1 MGTFH
6 SNQFPRETEDYRRA
20 RDQLLELEIKLRKQ
34 LEEVASLRCEPSGQ
48 RRERRGDPG
57 SISRVG
63 LQENQ
68 SDKSK
73 ESAPPPIPRSTLV

>member
-57 SISRVG
+57 SI
-63 LQENQ
+63 
-68 SDKSK
+68 
-73 ESAPPPIPRSTLV
+73 